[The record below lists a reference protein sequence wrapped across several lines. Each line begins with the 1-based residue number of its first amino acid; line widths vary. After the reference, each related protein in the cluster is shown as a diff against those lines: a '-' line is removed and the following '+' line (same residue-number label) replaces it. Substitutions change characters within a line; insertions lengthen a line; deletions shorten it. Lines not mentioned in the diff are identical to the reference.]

1 MKTFQQREQ
10 ANGPS
15 PPVVAEGGM
24 ATPGGAAG
32 VVFPSVEVAGVA
44 GVAEGP
50 EDTAVGSELAVALAV
65 GTGRP
70 SEGSAG
76 PGCGVPPVGVGGTS
90 LWQRRWR
97 MRLETWL

>member
-1 MKTFQQREQ
+1 
-10 ANGPS
+10 
-15 PPVVAEGGM
+15 M

-50 EDTAVGSELAVALAV
+50 EDTAAGSELAVALAV

-76 PGCGVPPVGVGGTS
+76 PGCCWLVLLVGVDGTS

>member
-1 MKTFQQREQ
+1 
-10 ANGPS
+10 
-15 PPVVAEGGM
+15 M

-50 EDTAVGSELAVALAV
+50 EDTAEESELAVALAV
-65 GTGRP
+65 DTGRP
-70 SEGSAG
+70 SEGSEG
-76 PGCGVPPVGVGGTS
+76 PGCGVPPVGVGTS

>member
-1 MKTFQQREQ
+1 
-10 ANGPS
+10 
-15 PPVVAEGGM
+15 M
-24 ATPGGAAG
+24 ATLGGAAG
-32 VVFPSVEVAGVA
+32 VVVFPSVEVAGVA

-50 EDTAVGSELAVALAV
+50 EDTAAGSELAVALAV

-70 SEGSAG
+70 SEGSVG
-76 PGCGVPPVGVGGTS
+76 PDCGVPPVGVGGTS